1 MAYTCKECK
10 HGHERSPDGRKIPA
24 GTVWCGL
31 RKIAMAQNRS
41 LSCFVPIVK
50 EKSRRCQDCKHG
62 KLRRPSGETPGLGN
76 VWCVRRH
83 IEINRL
89 RAMECFE

>member
-10 HGHERSPDGRKIPA
+10 HGHDRSPDNRRIPQ

-31 RKIAMAQNRS
+31 RKIAMAQKRT
-41 LSCFVPIVK
+41 LSCFVPLVT
-50 EKSRRCQDCKHG
+50 EKSKRCQDCKHAR
-62 KLRRPSGETPGLGN
+62 LRVPTGENAQLGN

-83 IEINRL
+83 IEINKL
-89 RAMECFE
+89 RTMECFE